1 VTAPA
6 DVTVAS
12 AYVERVK
19 RYRHRAECLIPG
31 CGWAGKVRDSLAD
44 AHTERR
50 MHLNDHVISEITA
63 AREAGG

>member
-1 VTAPA
+1 MTARA
-6 DVTVAS
+6 DVIVAS
-12 AYVERVK
+12 AWVERVK

-31 CGWAGKVRDSLAD
+31 CEWAGKVRDSLAD

-50 MHLNDHVISEITA
+50 LHLNDHVISEIAA

>member
-1 VTAPA
+1 MTAPA

-12 AYVERVK
+12 AWVERVK
-19 RYRHRAECLIPG
+19 RYRHRAECQIPG
-31 CGWAGKVRDSLAD
+31 CGWAGKVRDSLED

-50 MHLNDHVISEITA
+50 MHLREHLISEITT